1 MGAGKAGNPF
11 SVATTKKQMALART
25 AFVAV
30 CVAAVLCSV
39 MYIQSETAVAEDEAS
54 VKMVAGSAAQVLDN
68 IAALKSYAITAIGDA
83 KKLKAA
89 AKTMKFSILANL
101 LIKLGQVNRKNTVTE
116 YSDAIGELK
125 AKYRGGFQNY
135 ILLHLDHAVTVGKG
149 VVLTK
154 QLDGTGRT
162 SKKGLYAILDK
173 KAIGLQSQPKY
184 FETLAQRYSAFSAV
198 KVKIDT
204 ISRDADHQA
213 AAAWLGAGSKKRY
226 KSFAETIQGKID
238 AKRSRFENK
247 ISSVAMDAEVAKFR
261 TDLKKGKKKNE
272 LAIPQPITAVATGA
286 AYNNKHPFNSPSEK
300 GVKDIA
306 RKKAAGWVESN
317 KGKKLTKVIK
327 TVELNEAAKIK
338 KGREILKKQKLKA
351 KMKASLRA
359 EKKTDTAA
367 QRLLK
372 EALGMV
378 HNREMKVKEKAAKK
392 KERADKEKAYK
403 AEKVAKEKASKEKA
417 AKAKQERRDK
427 VLEKEQKKRHKERL
441 AKAEQAQKRAERAKK
456 EANSKEFNSKAQ
468 LERNQKAEEARTKK
482 IEKEVKYKR
491 VVTQCSTTRYWDG
504 QCTLC
509 PAHWYTSRHC
519 PSGGSLVGEKG
530 CGFMNAG
537 CLGLCARQDCRQVR
551 VRL

>member
-39 MYIQSETAVAEDEAS
+39 MSTQSETAVAEDEAS

-101 LIKLGQVNRKNTVTE
+101 LIKLGQVNRKNIVTE

-173 KAIGLQSQPKY
+173 KAIGLQSRPKY

-403 AEKVAKEKASKEKA
+403 EKA

-441 AKAEQAQKRAERAKK
+441 AKAEQAKK
-456 EANSKEFNSKAQ
+456 EANTKEFNSKAQ
-468 LERNQKAEEARTKK
+468 LERNQKAEEARTKR

>member
-1 MGAGKAGNPF
+1 MG
-11 SVATTKKQMALART
+11 
-25 AFVAV
+25 
-30 CVAAVLCSV
+30 
-39 MYIQSETAVAEDEAS
+39 
-54 VKMVAGSAAQVLDN
+54 
-68 IAALKSYAITAIGDA
+68 
-83 KKLKAA
+83 
-89 AKTMKFSILANL
+89 
-101 LIKLGQVNRKNTVTE
+101 
-116 YSDAIGELK
+116 
-125 AKYRGGFQNY
+125 
-135 ILLHLDHAVTVGKG
+135 
-149 VVLTK
+149 
-154 QLDGTGRT
+154 
-162 SKKGLYAILDK
+162 
-173 KAIGLQSQPKY
+173 
-184 FETLAQRYSAFSAV
+184 TLAQRYSAFSAV

-226 KSFAETIQGKID
+226 KSFAETIQDKID

-403 AEKVAKEKASKEKA
+403 AEKVAKEKASKEK
-417 AKAKQERRDK
+417 

-441 AKAEQAQKRAERAKK
+441 AKAEQAKK
-456 EANSKEFNSKAQ
+456 EANTKEFNSKAQ
-468 LERNQKAEEARTKK
+468 LERNQKAEEARTKR
-482 IEKEVKYKR
+482 I
-491 VVTQCSTTRYWDG
+491 
-504 QCTLC
+504 
-509 PAHWYTSRHC
+509 
-519 PSGGSLVGEKG
+519 
-530 CGFMNAG
+530 
-537 CLGLCARQDCRQVR
+537 
-551 VRL
+551 

>member
-1 MGAGKAGNPF
+1 MG
-11 SVATTKKQMALART
+11 
-25 AFVAV
+25 
-30 CVAAVLCSV
+30 
-39 MYIQSETAVAEDEAS
+39 
-54 VKMVAGSAAQVLDN
+54 
-68 IAALKSYAITAIGDA
+68 
-83 KKLKAA
+83 
-89 AKTMKFSILANL
+89 
-101 LIKLGQVNRKNTVTE
+101 
-116 YSDAIGELK
+116 
-125 AKYRGGFQNY
+125 
-135 ILLHLDHAVTVGKG
+135 
-149 VVLTK
+149 
-154 QLDGTGRT
+154 
-162 SKKGLYAILDK
+162 
-173 KAIGLQSQPKY
+173 
-184 FETLAQRYSAFSAV
+184 TLAQRYSAFSAV

-403 AEKVAKEKASKEKA
+403 A
-417 AKAKQERRDK
+417 KQERRDK

>member
-1 MGAGKAGNPF
+1 MG
-11 SVATTKKQMALART
+11 
-25 AFVAV
+25 
-30 CVAAVLCSV
+30 
-39 MYIQSETAVAEDEAS
+39 
-54 VKMVAGSAAQVLDN
+54 
-68 IAALKSYAITAIGDA
+68 
-83 KKLKAA
+83 
-89 AKTMKFSILANL
+89 
-101 LIKLGQVNRKNTVTE
+101 
-116 YSDAIGELK
+116 
-125 AKYRGGFQNY
+125 
-135 ILLHLDHAVTVGKG
+135 
-149 VVLTK
+149 
-154 QLDGTGRT
+154 
-162 SKKGLYAILDK
+162 
-173 KAIGLQSQPKY
+173 
-184 FETLAQRYSAFSAV
+184 TLAQRYSAFSAV

-351 KMKASLRA
+351 KMKASL
-359 EKKTDTAA
+359 
-367 QRLLK
+367 
-372 EALGMV
+372 
-378 HNREMKVKEKAAKK
+378 
-392 KERADKEKAYK
+392 K

-468 LERNQKAEEARTKK
+468 LVRNQKAEEARTKK